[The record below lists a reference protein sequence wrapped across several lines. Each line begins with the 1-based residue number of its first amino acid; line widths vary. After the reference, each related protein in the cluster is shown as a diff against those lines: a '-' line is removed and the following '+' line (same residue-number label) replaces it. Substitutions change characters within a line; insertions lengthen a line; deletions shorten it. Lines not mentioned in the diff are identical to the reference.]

1 MHEQPQTPSKR
12 RWYTLDMILIPG
24 VHPAAL
30 EHLAPPLAPAEVD
43 RLADEIAEVASLID
57 AAEHRLLTLIRRFDE
72 GSGWA
77 THGALSCAH
86 WLNWR
91 IGLDLGAARERV
103 RVARAL
109 ATLPLVDDALRRGAI
124 SYSKVRAITRV
135 ASAATEA
142 TLLEMATHATASQLE
157 RICRG
162 YRRVV
167 ADAEAGP
174 PPSLADEE
182 RARFV
187 RVRETDDGMVRI
199 EARLRPEE
207 AAVVLQALDVARRRA
222 WRAGAVR
229 AADAGGVSAEVRGAD
244 TGGASG
250 EDGAADTGGV
260 CAEARA
266 ASVGGVSAE
275 GAPGTSPG
283 ETAERPAGPATEVPA
298 ETPPSALRAGV
309 RQPHEPAPALSRAD
323 ALVAVA
329 ESWLASVAFREDSHD
344 TAGLPVELVV
354 HVDRVALAADTA
366 AGTDGT
372 DDRRDDRRDPDGA
385 AFAPHA
391 TLADGTPLAL
401 ATARRLACDASVVLV
416 DDTLAGAAVV
426 TAARDTDGA
435 RDAHADARDVH
446 EASDAHDAQP
456 DARAASGAAS
466 LPSRRTRRISPRL
479 RRALRL
485 RDDGCR
491 FPGCTN
497 RITDAHH
504 VVAWIDGGTTGLSN
518 LLSLCRRHHRFV
530 HEHGYRVVARDGGP
544 RFFRRDGQPVP
555 LADESLRSPLA
566 SEAHAGGTGGATAT
580 AAAPDALAALRAA
593 HTARGLAIDATTAFP
608 RWDGTPLDAH
618 LAVQAL
624 LGAADFATTRGS

>member
-1 MHEQPQTPSKR
+1 
-12 RWYTLDMILIPG
+12 MIATSGI
-24 VHPAAL
+24 HSAAL
-30 EHLAPPLAPAEVD
+30 ERLAPPLAPAEVD

-72 GSGWA
+72 SSGWA

-103 RVARAL
+103 RVAHAL
-109 ATLPLVDDALRRGAI
+109 ATLPRVDAALRRGAI

-142 TLLEMATHATASQLE
+142 TLLEMAVYATASQLE

-167 ADAEAGP
+167 AEAEAGP

-182 RARFV
+182 LARFV

-222 WRAGAVR
+222 WRSGATSGAGES
-229 AADAGGVSAEVRGAD
+229 AAAASAGCAGDVSAEVR
-244 TGGASG
+244 
-250 EDGAADTGGV
+250 AAD
-260 CAEARA
+260 
-266 ASVGGVSAE
+266 VGGVFAE
-275 GAPGTSPG
+275 GAPGASAR
-283 ETAERPAGPATEVPA
+283 ETAERSAGPATEISA
-298 ETPPSALRAGV
+298 ETSPSARRAGM
-309 RQPHEPAPALSRAD
+309 RQHHEPPPALSRAD

-329 ESWLASVAFREDSHD
+329 ESWLASVASREDGHH

-354 HVDRVALAADTA
+354 HVDRAALA
-366 AGTDGT
+366 AGTDHRLG
-372 DDRRDDRRDPDGA
+372 DPHTPA
-385 AFAPHA
+385 AAKLAPHA
-391 TLADGTPLAL
+391 KLADGTPLAL

-416 DDTLAGAAVV
+416 DDMRGGAAVV
-426 TAARDTDGA
+426 TAARDDGA
-435 RDAHADARDVH
+435 PSVHADAR
-446 EASDAHDAQP
+446 EASAT
-456 DARAASGAAS
+456 AS

-479 RRALRL
+479 RHALRL

-504 VVAWIDGGTTGLSN
+504 VVAWTDGGATTLSN

-530 HEHGYRVVARDGGP
+530 HEHGYRVLIARDGGP
-544 RFFRRDGQPVP
+544 RFFRSDGEPVP
-555 LADESLRSPLA
+555 LADETPRTLLGSDAPA
-566 SEAHAGGTGGATAT
+566 PGTMPDA
-580 AAAPDALAALRAA
+580 DALAGLRAA
-593 HTARGLAIDATTAFP
+593 HAARGIAIDATTAFP

-624 LGAADFATTRGS
+624 LAATGVAATRDS

>member
-1 MHEQPQTPSKR
+1 MTMLS
-12 RWYTLDMILIPG
+12 
-24 VHPAAL
+24 HPAAL
-30 EHLAPPLAPAEVD
+30 EDLAPPLAPADVD
-43 RLADEIAEVASLID
+43 RLADEIAEIASLID

-103 RVARAL
+103 RVARTL
-109 ATLPLVDDALRRGAI
+109 ATLPLIDDALRRGAI

-167 ADAEAGP
+167 ADTVADA

-182 RARFV
+182 RSRFV
-187 RVRETDDGMVRI
+187 RVRDTDDGMVRI

-207 AAVVLQALDVARRRA
+207 AAVVLQALDVARRQA
-222 WRAGAVR
+222 WGTRTARPADSSVPEISAETSPAAR
-229 AADAGGVSAEVRGAD
+229 AADRG
-244 TGGASG
+244 
-250 EDGAADTGGV
+250 
-260 CAEARA
+260 
-266 ASVGGVSAE
+266 
-275 GAPGTSPG
+275 
-283 ETAERPAGPATEVPA
+283 TA
-298 ETPPSALRAGV
+298 
-309 RQPHEPAPALSRAD
+309 HEPPPALSRAD
-323 ALVAVA
+323 ALIAVA
-329 ESWLASVAFREDSHD
+329 ESWLSSVAASDEDHVS
-344 TAGLPVELVV
+344 AGLPVELVV
-354 HVDRVALAADTA
+354 HVDHAALAGEAHGEFDHRRTPNTGADVA
-366 AGTDGT
+366 A
-372 DDRRDDRRDPDGA
+372 PA
-385 AFAPHA
+385 AHA

-416 DDTLAGAAVV
+416 DPSREAAVE
-426 TAARDTDGA
+426 GN
-435 RDAHADARDVH
+435 
-446 EASDAHDAQP
+446 
-456 DARAASGAAS
+456 

-497 RITDAHH
+497 RLTDAHH
-504 VVAWIDGGTTGLSN
+504 LVAWSDGGATNLGN

-530 HEHGYRVVARDGGP
+530 HEHGYRVITEDPGKP
-544 RFFRRDGQPVP
+544 RFHDADGRAVP
-555 LADESLRSPLA
+555 LADEQLRTPLGRDSYA
-566 SEAHAGGTGGATAT
+566 AGTT
-580 AAAPDALAALRAA
+580 PDALATLRAGHA
-593 HTARGLAIDATTAFP
+593 ARGVEIDATTAFP

-624 LGAADFATTRGS
+624 LTATSVVNSHGSAMTPRGDRPGSPVTARDVPLVPDAGSWSSGAAPG

>member
-1 MHEQPQTPSKR
+1 
-12 RWYTLDMILIPG
+12 MIATSGI
-24 VHPAAL
+24 HPAAL
-30 EHLAPPLAPAEVD
+30 ERLAAPLAPTEVD

-57 AAEHRLLTLIRRFDE
+57 AAEHRLLTLICRFDE

-142 TLLEMATHATASQLE
+142 TLLEMAVHATASQLE
-157 RICRG
+157 RTCRG

-174 PPSLADEE
+174 PPSLAEEE

-222 WRAGAVR
+222 WRAGAARAAGELAAAACGADAGGVSAEVR
-229 AADAGGVSAEVRGAD
+229 AADAGGVSAEV
-244 TGGASG
+244 
-250 EDGAADTGGV
+250 
-260 CAEARA
+260 CAGD
-266 ASVGGVSAE
+266 SGGVSA
-275 GAPGTSPG
+275 PGSLPG
-283 ETAERPAGPATEVPA
+283 ETGERPAGPASEISA
-298 ETPPSALRAGV
+298 ETPPPARRADV
-309 RQPHEPAPALSRAD
+309 RQHHEPPPALSRAD

-329 ESWLASVAFREDSHD
+329 ESWLASVAAREDGHD
-344 TAGLPVELVV
+344 TAGLRDELVV
-354 HVDRVALAADTA
+354 HVDRAALTA
-366 AGTDGT
+366 RADGT
-372 DDRRDDRRDPDGA
+372 DDRRDVPHAPDA
-385 AFAPHA
+385 ARLAPHA

-401 ATARRLACDASVVLV
+401 ATARRLTCDASVVLV
-416 DDTLAGAAVV
+416 DDTRASAAVV
-426 TAARDTDGA
+426 TDAHHTEDAREVSGPRDTHADTREA
-435 RDAHADARDVH
+435 SDTRDVHADARG
-446 EASDAHDAQP
+446 
-456 DARAASGAAS
+456 ASGASS

-479 RRALRL
+479 RCALRL

-504 VVAWIDGGTTGLSN
+504 VVAWIEGGMTSLSN

-530 HEHGYRVVARDGGP
+530 HEHGYRVVIARDGGP

-555 LADESLRSPLA
+555 LADEPLRSPLGND
-566 SEAHAGGTGGATAT
+566 SHACGGATAAAAAA

-593 HTARGLAIDATTAFP
+593 HSACGLAIDATTAFP

-624 LGAADFATTRGS
+624 LGAADLATTRGS

>member
-1 MHEQPQTPSKR
+1 
-12 RWYTLDMILIPG
+12 MIATSGI
-24 VHPAAL
+24 HPAAL
-30 EHLAPPLAPAEVD
+30 EHLAPPLPPADVD

-103 RVARAL
+103 RVAHAL

-142 TLLEMATHATASQLE
+142 TLLEMAVHATASQLE

-167 ADAEAGP
+167 ADADVGG
-174 PPSLADEE
+174 PPSLAEE
-182 RARFV
+182 VLSRFV

-222 WRAGAVR
+222 WGAR
-229 AADAGGVSAEVRGAD
+229 TAHAADSAVPEISAETSPAARGAD
-244 TGGASG
+244 
-250 EDGAADTGGV
+250 
-260 CAEARA
+260 
-266 ASVGGVSAE
+266 
-275 GAPGTSPG
+275 
-283 ETAERPAGPATEVPA
+283 ERHH
-298 ETPPSALRAGV
+298 
-309 RQPHEPAPALSRAD
+309 HEPPRALSRAD
-323 ALVAVA
+323 ALVVVA
-329 ESWLASVAFREDSHD
+329 ESWLSSIAAGDGGSE

-354 HVDRVALAADTA
+354 HVDRAALVASGD
-366 AGTDGT
+366 T
-372 DDRRDDRRDPDGA
+372 DDRHEPHAPGA
-385 AFAPHA
+385 TEPGAHA

-401 ATARRLACDASVVLV
+401 ATARRLACDAHVVLV
-416 DDTLAGAAVV
+416 DDDREAVGDE
-426 TAARDTDGA
+426 R
-435 RDAHADARDVH
+435 
-446 EASDAHDAQP
+446 
-456 DARAASGAAS
+456 
-466 LPSRRTRRISPRL
+466 LPSRRTRRISQRL

-497 RITDAHH
+497 RFTDAHH
-504 VVAWIDGGTTGLSN
+504 VVAWIDGGATRLAN

-530 HEHGYRVVARDGGP
+530 HEHGYQVVTAAHGEP
-544 RFFRRDGQPVP
+544 LFFRGDGQPVP
-555 LADESLRSPLA
+555 LADEELRTPLGGD
-566 SEAHAGGTGGATAT
+566 SHMAGT
-580 AAAPDALAALRAA
+580 APDALATLRAA
-593 HTARGLAIDATTAFP
+593 HVARGVEIDATTAFP

-624 LGAADFATTRGS
+624 LTATGVAATQTHDWCVESASSQMMC

>member
-1 MHEQPQTPSKR
+1 
-12 RWYTLDMILIPG
+12 MIATSGI
-24 VHPAAL
+24 HPAAL
-30 EHLAPPLAPAEVD
+30 EHLAPPLPPADVD

-103 RVARAL
+103 RVAHAL

-142 TLLEMATHATASQLE
+142 TLLEMAVHATASQLE

-167 ADAEAGP
+167 ADADVGG
-174 PPSLADEE
+174 PPSLAEE
-182 RARFV
+182 VLSRFV

-222 WRAGAVR
+222 WGAR
-229 AADAGGVSAEVRGAD
+229 TAHAADSAVPEISAETSPAARGAD
-244 TGGASG
+244 
-250 EDGAADTGGV
+250 
-260 CAEARA
+260 
-266 ASVGGVSAE
+266 
-275 GAPGTSPG
+275 
-283 ETAERPAGPATEVPA
+283 ERHH
-298 ETPPSALRAGV
+298 
-309 RQPHEPAPALSRAD
+309 HEPPRALSRAD
-323 ALVAVA
+323 ALVVVA
-329 ESWLASVAFREDSHD
+329 ESWLSSIAAGDGGSE

-354 HVDRVALAADTA
+354 HVDRAALVASGD
-366 AGTDGT
+366 T
-372 DDRRDDRRDPDGA
+372 DDRHE
-385 AFAPHA
+385 PHA
-391 TLADGTPLAL
+391 PGAPELAALADGTPLAL
-401 ATARRLACDASVVLV
+401 ATARRLACDAHVVLV
-416 DDTLAGAAVV
+416 DDDREAAGEE
-426 TAARDTDGA
+426 RF
-435 RDAHADARDVH
+435 
-446 EASDAHDAQP
+446 
-456 DARAASGAAS
+456 
-466 LPSRRTRRISPRL
+466 PSRRTRRISQRL

-497 RITDAHH
+497 RFTDAHH
-504 VVAWIDGGTTGLSN
+504 LVAWIDGGATRLAN

-530 HEHGYRVVARDGGP
+530 HEHGYRVITASSGELL
-544 RFFRRDGQPVP
+544 FFRRDGQPVP
-555 LADESLRSPLA
+555 LAAETPRTPI
-566 SEAHAGGTGGATAT
+566 GGDSRAPRTALN
-580 AAAPDALAALRAA
+580 ALAALRAA
-593 HTARGLAIDATTAFP
+593 HAARGVEIDATTAFP

-624 LGAADFATTRGS
+624 LTATGVAATQTHDW

>member
-1 MHEQPQTPSKR
+1 
-12 RWYTLDMILIPG
+12 MIVTSGIR
-24 VHPAAL
+24 PAAL
-30 EHLAPPLAPAEVD
+30 EDLAPPLVPAEVD
-43 RLADEIAEVASLID
+43 RLADEIAEVASHID

-103 RVARAL
+103 RVAHAL
-109 ATLPLVDDALRRGAI
+109 AALPQVDDALRRGAV

-135 ASAATEA
+135 ASAATES

-162 YRRVV
+162 YRRV
-167 ADAEAGP
+167 
-174 PPSLADEE
+174 LADGDVERPESLEDEE
-182 RARFV
+182 LRRCV
-187 RVRETDDGMVRI
+187 RVRDTDDGMVRI

-222 WRAGAVR
+222 WGERSAP
-229 AADAGGVSAEVRGAD
+229 DVSAE
-244 TGGASG
+244 T
-250 EDGAADTGGV
+250 
-260 CAEARA
+260 
-266 ASVGGVSAE
+266 SA
-275 GAPGTSPG
+275 
-283 ETAERPAGPATEVPA
+283 
-298 ETPPSALRAGV
+298 
-309 RQPHEPAPALSRAD
+309 HEPPPALSRAD

-329 ESWLASVAFREDSHD
+329 EAWLASVAAGDEGQDA
-344 TAGLPVELVV
+344 AGLPVELVV
-354 HVDRVALAADTA
+354 HVDRAALAS
-366 AGTDGT
+366 DGST
-372 DDRRDDRRDPDGA
+372 EPDDRRDTA
-385 AFAPHA
+385 ASAPHA
-391 TLADGTPLAL
+391 TLADGTPLAV

-416 DDTLAGAAVV
+416 DGDREA
-426 TAARDTDGA
+426 DGA
-435 RDAHADARDVH
+435 
-446 EASDAHDAQP
+446 E
-456 DARAASGAAS
+456 S

-491 FPGCTN
+491 FPGCMN

-504 VVAWIDGGTTGLSN
+504 VVAWIDGGATRLPN

-530 HEHGYRVVARDGGP
+530 HEHGYRVVTGSPDEPP
-544 RFFRRDGQPVP
+544 RFFRRDGEPVP
-555 LADESLRSPLA
+555 LADGAVRVKLE
-566 SEAHAGGTGGATAT
+566 SEAHASGPIPDA
-580 AAAPDALAALRAA
+580 DALAVLRAA
-593 HTARGLAIDATTAFP
+593 HAARGVAIDATTAFP

-624 LGAADFATTRGS
+624 LTAGVIRGLGRPLRS

>member
-1 MHEQPQTPSKR
+1 
-12 RWYTLDMILIPG
+12 MIATSRI
-24 VHPAAL
+24 HPEAL
-30 EHLAPPLAPAEVD
+30 EDPAPLLAPADVD

-109 ATLPLVDDALRRGAI
+109 AALPLVDDALRRGAI

-167 ADAEAGP
+167 AADVARPE
-174 PPSLADEE
+174 SLADEE
-182 RARFV
+182 SSRFV
-187 RVRETDDGMVRI
+187 RVRDTDDGMVRI

-222 WRAGAVR
+222 WGTRTAHPADSSGATI
-229 AADAGGVSAEVRGAD
+229 SAE
-244 TGGASG
+244 
-250 EDGAADTGGV
+250 
-260 CAEARA
+260 
-266 ASVGGVSAE
+266 
-275 GAPGTSPG
+275 TSP
-283 ETAERPAGPATEVPA
+283 PAR
-298 ETPPSALRAGV
+298 SAGHGK
-309 RQPHEPAPALSRAD
+309 QHEPPPALSRAD

-329 ESWLASVAFREDSHD
+329 ESWLSSVATGDDGHAA
-344 TAGLPVELVV
+344 AGLPVELVV
-354 HVDRVALAADTA
+354 HVDHAALVA
-366 AGTDGT
+366 AGDGADDRHT
-372 DDRRDDRRDPDGA
+372 PDADDRRDGHAPDA
-385 AFAPHA
+385 TELAPHA
-391 TLADGTPLAL
+391 SLADGTPLAL
-401 ATARRLACDASVVLV
+401 ATARRLACDASVVLTS
-416 DDTLAGAAVV
+416 DDA
-426 TAARDTDGA
+426 D
-435 RDAHADARDVH
+435 DARDVGG
-446 EASDAHDAQP
+446 E
-456 DARAASGAAS
+456 G

-497 RITDAHH
+497 RLTDAHH
-504 VVAWIDGGTTGLSN
+504 VISWIDGGATTLAN

-530 HEHGYRVVARDGGP
+530 HEHGYRIVSGSAGEPP
-544 RFFRRDGQPVP
+544 RFFRRDGRPVP
-555 LADESLRSPLA
+555 LADEPVRTPISTRLESDAPA
-566 SEAHAGGTGGATAT
+566 SGALPDAHADVLTV
-580 AAAPDALAALRAA
+580 LRAA
-593 HTARGLAIDATTAFP
+593 HAARGVAIDAATAFP

-624 LGAADFATTRGS
+624 LTATRGDAAHDW

>member
-1 MHEQPQTPSKR
+1 MR
-12 RWYTLDMILIPG
+12 RRAGRTCRSFSERLLDGFRRGVSSRSGEHFRAPTLDGFREGHTALGTDPSRRPRRARAEPVSARASRG
-24 VHPAAL
+24 AAS
-30 EHLAPPLAPAEVD
+30 PLALPLPPAEVD
-43 RLADEIAEVASLID
+43 RLADEIAEVASHID

-72 GSGWA
+72 GGGWA

-109 ATLPLVDDALRRGAI
+109 GTLPLVDDALRRGAI

-167 ADAEAGP
+167 ADAEP
-174 PPSLADEE
+174 ERPESLADEE
-182 RARFV
+182 LRRFV
-187 RVRETDDGMVRI
+187 RVRDTDDGMVRI

-222 WRAGAVR
+222 WGASAAR
-229 AADAGGVSAEVRGAD
+229 GSDPSAADVSAETSAAAARH
-244 TGGASG
+244 
-250 EDGAADTGGV
+250 EDD
-260 CAEARA
+260 RI
-266 ASVGGVSAE
+266 
-275 GAPGTSPG
+275 
-283 ETAERPAGPATEVPA
+283 R
-298 ETPPSALRAGV
+298 
-309 RQPHEPAPALSRAD
+309 HEPPPALSRAD

-329 ESWLASVAFREDSHD
+329 ESWLAAVAASHEGHA
-344 TAGLPVELVV
+344 TTGPPVELVV
-354 HVDRVALAADTA
+354 HVDHAALATR
-366 AGTDGT
+366 GDGP
-372 DDRRDDRRDPDGA
+372 DDRRAPDA
-385 AFAPHA
+385 AELAPHA

-401 ATARRLACDASVVLV
+401 ATAQRLACDAQVVLV
-416 DDTLAGAAVV
+416 DDAHEGAGED
-426 TAARDTDGA
+426 R
-435 RDAHADARDVH
+435 
-446 EASDAHDAQP
+446 
-456 DARAASGAAS
+456 
-466 LPSRRTRRISPRL
+466 LPSRRTRRIAPRL

-491 FPGCTN
+491 FPSCTN
-497 RITDAHH
+497 RLTDTHH
-504 VVAWIDGGTTGLSN
+504 VVAWVDGGATSLSN

-530 HEHGYRVVARDGGP
+530 HEHGYRVVTGSQGEP
-544 RFFRRDGQPVP
+544 PLFFRRDGQPVA
-555 LADESLRSPLA
+555 LADGSRR
-566 SEAHAGGTGGATAT
+566 GGS
-580 AAAPDALAALRAA
+580 APDADAVAVLRAA
-593 HTARGLAIDATTAFP
+593 HAARGVAIDATTAFP

-624 LGAADFATTRGS
+624 LAAACATAGTPGAPGA

>member
-1 MHEQPQTPSKR
+1 
-12 RWYTLDMILIPG
+12 MIATSRT
-24 VHPAAL
+24 HSAAL
-30 EHLAPPLAPAEVD
+30 ENPATPLAPAEVD

-72 GSGWA
+72 GGGWA
-77 THGALSCAH
+77 THGALSCAR

-109 ATLPLVDDALRRGAI
+109 AALPLVDEALRRGAI

-167 ADAEAGP
+167 ADAESRHP
-174 PPSLADEE
+174 ESLADEE

-187 RVRETDDGMVRI
+187 RVRDTDDGMVRI

-222 WRAGAVR
+222 WGAR
-229 AADAGGVSAEVRGAD
+229 TAHAADP
-244 TGGASG
+244 
-250 EDGAADTGGV
+250 
-260 CAEARA
+260 
-266 ASVGGVSAE
+266 SVPEIS
-275 GAPGTSPG
+275 
-283 ETAERPAGPATEVPA
+283 A
-298 ETPPSALRAGV
+298 ETPTAARQAGEG
-309 RQPHEPAPALSRAD
+309 QHHEPPPALSRAD

-329 ESWLASVAFREDSHD
+329 ESWLASVAASNDAHD

-354 HVDRVALAADTA
+354 HVDHAALVMGGVGA
-366 AGTDGT
+366 
-372 DDRRDDRRDPDGA
+372 DDRHDPHAPDA
-385 AFAPHA
+385 PELAPHA
-391 TLADGTPLAL
+391 ALACGTPLAL
-401 ATARRLACDASVVLV
+401 ATARRLACDASVVL
-416 DDTLAGAAVV
+416 TEN
-426 TAARDTDGA
+426 TDRKDSA
-435 RDAHADARDVH
+435 EER
-446 EASDAHDAQP
+446 
-456 DARAASGAAS
+456 

-497 RITDAHH
+497 RLTDAHH
-504 VVAWIDGGTTGLSN
+504 VVAWIDGGATTLAN

-530 HEHGYRVVARDGGP
+530 HEHGYRVALGRDGEPCFHG
-544 RFFRRDGQPVP
+544 RDGEPVP
-555 LADESLRSPLA
+555 LADEARRPPVA
-566 SEAHAGGTGGATAT
+566 SDLHAACEASHG
-580 AAAPDALAALRAA
+580 DALTVLRASHA
-593 HTARGLAIDATTAFP
+593 ARGVAIDAATAFP
-608 RWDGTPLDAH
+608 RWDGAPLDAH

-624 LGAADFATTRGS
+624 LAATRVAAMHDP

>member
-1 MHEQPQTPSKR
+1 
-12 RWYTLDMILIPG
+12 MIATSRIHL
-24 VHPAAL
+24 AAL
-30 EHLAPPLAPAEVD
+30 EDLPPPLAPADVD
-43 RLADEIAEVASLID
+43 RLADEIAEVASHID

-109 ATLPLVDDALRRGAI
+109 GGLPLVDDALRRGAV

-142 TLLEMATHATASQLE
+142 TLLEMATHATASQIE

-167 ADAEAGP
+167 ADADVVA
-174 PPSLADEE
+174 PPSLVDEE

-187 RVRETDDGMVRI
+187 RVRDTDDGMVRV

-222 WRAGAVR
+222 WGSRRARSTDSA
-229 AADAGGVSAEVRGAD
+229 AADVSAE
-244 TGGASG
+244 T
-250 EDGAADTGGV
+250 
-260 CAEARA
+260 
-266 ASVGGVSAE
+266 
-275 GAPGTSPG
+275 
-283 ETAERPAGPATEVPA
+283 
-298 ETPPSALRAGV
+298 SALAGRAGEGQ
-309 RQPHEPAPALSRAD
+309 RQEPPPALSRAD

-329 ESWLASVAFREDSHD
+329 ESWLASVAAEADGCD
-344 TAGLPVELVV
+344 AAGLPVELVV
-354 HVDRVALAADTA
+354 HVDRVALAVGGG
-366 AGTDGT
+366 GTDG
-372 DDRRDDRRDPDGA
+372 DDRHDPQTIDA
-385 AFAPHA
+385 PELAPHA
-391 TLADGTPLAL
+391 TLADSTPLAL
-401 ATARRLACDASVVLV
+401 STARRLACDATV
-416 DDTLAGAAVV
+416 VV
-426 TAARDTDGA
+426 TDDEDRDTAGEE
-435 RDAHADARDVH
+435 R
-446 EASDAHDAQP
+446 
-456 DARAASGAAS
+456 
-466 LPSRRTRRISPRL
+466 LPSRRARRISPRL

-497 RITDAHH
+497 RLTDAHH
-504 VVAWIDGGTTGLSN
+504 DVAWIDGGATRLSN

-530 HEHGYRVVARDGGP
+530 HEHGYRVVSDGALGEP
-544 RFFRRDGQPVP
+544 RFFRRDGRPVP
-555 LADESLRSPLA
+555 LADERVRTPLA
-566 SEAHAGGTGGATAT
+566 RDTDAVGS
-580 AAAPDALAALRAA
+580 APVADALDVLRAA
-593 HTARGLAIDATTAFP
+593 HAARGVAIDATTAFP
-608 RWDGTPLDAH
+608 RWDGAPVDAH

-624 LGAADFATTRGS
+624 LAAGGGAPQGA